1 MIARVLGAAL
11 PQVLRSVAW
20 LLLPT
25 SFIALVAWATAGSAT
40 GNTGDP
46 LRAALWIWIGAHQ
59 IPFSLSLPPSGLEG
73 YLSYL
78 PLGALIFPVF
88 AIRSG
93 VARTIDRLDHDSS
106 LVALART
113 IFTIGYTLFA
123 LVASYFS
130 KTESIKPVWYFAII
144 YVLPFTLLVS
154 ATVGRKVALGQGF
167 LFGSRVIALLL
178 GSSAIVFGI
187 ALLANIS
194 MVKNLTTVLQPGIFG
209 GLLLLLLNIL
219 YLPNAIVA
227 TLSYFTGV
235 GFAVGSGTLVSPI
248 SFKLN
253 KIPAMPLLGALPE
266 DKSAVALVG
275 IAGVIFAGALLASW
289 TVALNIKILYQSLII
304 AVLFAAFIGYC
315 ASGALITDAMS
326 AVGVS
331 PWKFTLA
338 VAAELGIGAGLA
350 LYLPRIFRRS

>member
-1 MIARVLGAAL
+1 MMSRVLGAAL

-25 SFIALVAWATAGSAT
+25 SFIALLAWATAGSAT

-59 IPFSLSLPPSGLEG
+59 IPFSLTLPPSGLDG

-78 PLGALIFPVF
+78 PLGALIFPVL
-88 AIRSG
+88 AIRNGIS
-93 VARTIDRLDHDSS
+93 RTIERLDNDSS
-106 LVALART
+106 LVAPAR
-113 IFTIGYTLFA
+113 IAFAAIYTLFA
-123 LVASYFS
+123 LLASLFS
-130 KTESIKPVWYFAII
+130 KTDSVRPIWYFAIV
-144 YVLPFTLLVS
+144 YVLPFTLLIG

-167 LFGSRVIALLL
+167 LYGSRIIAFLLGISSIIFGLLL
-178 GSSAIVFGI
+178 LV
-187 ALLANIS
+187 NIS

-219 YLPNAIVA
+219 YIPNAIVA
-227 TLSYFTGV
+227 TLGYFSGV
-235 GFAVGSGTLVSPI
+235 GFAVGSGTLVSPL
-248 SFKLN
+248 SFRLN

-266 DKSAVALVG
+266 GRSS
-275 IAGVIFAGALLASW
+275 IAFIGVVIVVFAGALLASW
-289 TVALNIKILYQSLII
+289 TVALNIKVLYQSLIVSI
-304 AVLFAAFIGYC
+304 LIAAFVGYSG
-315 ASGALITDAMS
+315 SGALITDAMS

-338 VAAELGIGAGLA
+338 IAVELGTGALLA
-350 LYLPRIFRRS
+350 LYLPRLMKRS